1 MEGTSH
7 TGGSMTGTSH
17 TGGSMEGTSHPGGSL
32 EGMSYTASPP
42 WHGGYVIHS
51 LPPLAWRVCHIQP
64 PTEFGCRYYSLPSPN
79 YDTTIWVVAEA

>member
-42 WHGGYVIHS
+42 WHGGYVIYS
-51 LPPLAWRVCHIQP
+51 LPP
-64 PTEFGCRYYSLPSPN
+64 SLDA
-79 YDTTIWVVAEA
+79 DTTVCLHRIMTPQFG